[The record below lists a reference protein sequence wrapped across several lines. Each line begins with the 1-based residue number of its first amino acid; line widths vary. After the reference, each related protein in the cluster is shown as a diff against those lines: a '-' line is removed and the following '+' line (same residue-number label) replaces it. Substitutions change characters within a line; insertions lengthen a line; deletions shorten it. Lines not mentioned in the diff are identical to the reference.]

1 MGRAINSPILSAW
14 NVLLICRNSNRSS
27 CQKAALMYKRL
38 GVSASSSFQIRWII
52 ASSVAFSNCSAEI
65 FWSALCRIAF
75 PFIVSSR
82 FKIRKLHHIS
92 FFDSTMPSG
101 GLSVRNRCVIRSL
114 PGLTSD
120 LCFSSIVSTGIIVV
134 LTKQPT
140 KEKNSLSTSLSAPKG
155 CSK

>member
-27 CQKAALMYKRL
+27 CQKAALMYKKL
-38 GVSASSSFQIRWII
+38 LVSASSSFQMRRII
-52 ASSVAFSNCSAEI
+52 TSSAAFSNCSVEI

-75 PFIVSSR
+75 LFIVNSC

-92 FFDSTMPSG
+92 FFDSGMPSG
-101 GLSVRNRCVIRSL
+101 DRSVRNRCAIRSL
-114 PGLTSD
+114 PESTSD

-134 LTKQPT
+134 LTKQPA
-140 KEKNSLSTSLSAPKG
+140 KEKNSLSTSLSAPNG